1 MQLLGWLRHL
11 REDDSWT
18 FRLAVVLL
26 VLLAA
31 WPLWFGV
38 GGALGAFRFGG
49 VDFKAYYLAGLR
61 VRHGLPLYGTGP
73 VEAVPKP
80 RAVRF
85 LYPPVVA
92 VPFALLPLVSPLP
105 ARVAFLALQFGFL
118 WWSVLVLLR
127 AWGVRSTRG
136 ETLAVGWLL
145 AGVQPVVFVL
155 RTGNITGVVAG
166 LLCLSAA
173 VTLGPDADADD
184 RPLLG
189 GVLAA
194 VAAVPKPYVAPAGA
208 HLLGDRR
215 RLAGAGLAGLAL
227 AVAGLAL
234 FGPATTREY
243 VDLLTAGNAWGAPRP
258 PAALPWHYRPFAWF
272 ERFPPWRTVLRG
284 GVLLVSLST
293 ALAAAEGERAMAFA
307 MGCVTVPLAAPSAD
321 TLTLL
326 VAVPGLLVAGLCE
339 YRRDGYPAVVLA
351 GAIGVQ
357 TSVYAVRVLR
367 HYGPAYVPGV
377 PWEAVRGL
385 VILQPGTVGLL
396 AVFGLCVVRV
406 WRGPALEVLGS
417 GP

>member
-11 REDDSWT
+11 REDDPWT
-18 FRLAVVLL
+18 FRLAVTSLA
-26 VLLAA
+26 LLAV

-38 GGALGAFRFGG
+38 GGALGVFGFGG

-61 VRHGLPLYGTGP
+61 VRDGLPLYGTGP
-73 VEAVPKP
+73 VDAVPEP

-92 VPFALLPLVSPLP
+92 APFVLLTLLSPLP

-118 WWSVLVLLR
+118 WCSVLVLLR
-127 AWGVRSTRG
+127 AWGVRPTRG
-136 ETLAVGWLL
+136 EALAAGWLL
-145 AGVQPVVFVL
+145 AGVQPVVFTL
-155 RTGNITGVVAG
+155 RTGNITGFVAG

-173 VTLGPDADADD
+173 VTLGPDADD
-184 RPLLG
+184 RPFLG
-189 GVLAA
+189 GALAA
-194 VAAVPKPYVAPAGA
+194 VAAVPKSYVAPAGA

-215 RLAGAGLAGLAL
+215 RLAGAALAGLAL

-243 VDLLTAGNAWGAPRP
+243 VDVLTAGNAWGAPRP
-258 PAALPWHYRPFAWF
+258 PAALPRHYRPFAWF
-272 ERFPPWRTVLRG
+272 ERFPPWRTLLRVG
-284 GVLLVSLST
+284 ILLTALST
-293 ALAAAEGERAMAFA
+293 ALAATADERATAFA

-326 VAVPGLLVAGLCE
+326 VAVPGLLVAGLTE
-339 YRRDGYPAVVLA
+339 SRRHGYPAVVLV
-351 GAIGVQ
+351 GALGVQ

-367 HYGPAYVPGV
+367 HYGPTYIPGM
-377 PWEAVRGL
+377 PWALVRPF
-385 VILQPGTVGLL
+385 VVLQPGTAGLL

-406 WRGPALEVLGS
+406 WRGRLQVPDS
-417 GP
+417 GA